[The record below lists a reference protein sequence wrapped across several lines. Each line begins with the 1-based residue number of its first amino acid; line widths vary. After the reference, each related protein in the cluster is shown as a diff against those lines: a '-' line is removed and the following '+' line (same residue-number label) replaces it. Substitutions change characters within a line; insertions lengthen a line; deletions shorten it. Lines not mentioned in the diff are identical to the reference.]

1 MQNSDWFLATKLL
14 SGEHIINEKSTIV
27 QVVTWCSQ
35 ATAITWP
42 NVDPN
47 VNSENFRHMASLD
60 MDFSD
65 TFWISLNKKV
75 NQRP

>member
-47 VNSENFRHMASLD
+47 VKFSPYGVTKYGFFRYILD
-60 MDFSD
+60 
-65 TFWISLNKKV
+65 I
-75 NQRP
+75 PE